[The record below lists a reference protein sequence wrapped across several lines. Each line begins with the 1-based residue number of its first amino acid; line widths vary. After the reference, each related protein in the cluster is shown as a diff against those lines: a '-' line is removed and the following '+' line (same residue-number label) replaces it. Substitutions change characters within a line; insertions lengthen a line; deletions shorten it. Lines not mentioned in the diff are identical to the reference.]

1 MIEAWKT
8 IAMGV
13 VEGLTEFLPISSTGH
28 MILVGE
34 WIDFPKDLEK
44 TFDVFIQLGAI
55 LAVVIYFRARLLEW
69 LQSFQKAVKTG
80 DVMRHPL
87 TLVMVAFVPAAAVG
101 FLTHK
106 WIQANLFNSLN
117 VALALIAGGIA
128 IEVIEQTRP
137 EATTSRCE
145 DMTLKQAIAIG
156 CFQCI
161 ALFPGVSRSA
171 ATIMG
176 GLLCGLSL
184 TAAAEFSFFLAIP
197 TMCAASGYSLL
208 KVAKT
213 LSADHVT
220 QLAIGFVVAFV
231 VALMV
236 VAVFMRYIQR
246 HSFRPFVIYRIVLGV
261 LVLTKHFDI
270 W

>member
-28 MILVGE
+28 MILVGA

-55 LAVVIYFRARLLEW
+55 LAVVLYFRARLFDW
-69 LQSFQKAVKTG
+69 LRTFRGSVKAG
-80 DVMRHPL
+80 EVMRHPL
-87 TLVMVAFVPAAAVG
+87 TLVMVAFVPAAMVG
-101 FLTHK
+101 FVTHR
-106 WIQANLFNSLN
+106 WIQEHLFNPLN

-128 IEVIEQTRP
+128 IEVIERTRP
-137 EATTSRCE
+137 AATTLRCE
-145 DMTLKQAIAIG
+145 DLTLKQSIAIG

-197 TMCAASGYSLL
+197 TMCAASGYSFL
-208 KVAKT
+208 KVARA
-213 LSADHVT
+213 LSADHAT

-231 VALMV
+231 VALLV
-236 VAVFMRYIQR
+236 VAAFMRYIQR
-246 HSFRPFVIYRIVLGV
+246 NSFRPFVIYRIALGLAVLS
-261 LVLTKHFDI
+261 KYFAS